1 MEKQKFLIIVTVEI
15 SPAKKFLAFFRKY
28 LPQKIR
34 DFVAWPRQ
42 GQAHEWAHNINRPV
56 LKIFLVYKL
65 VQ

>member
-34 DFVAWPRQ
+34 DFVA
-42 GQAHEWAHNINRPV
+42 
-56 LKIFLVYKL
+56 
-65 VQ
+65 